1 MLQQSSRAVHYA
13 LLLGAALL
21 LFFWGLGEASLW
33 DVDEG
38 RNATAALEMMHSG
51 DYIVPKYNGEL
62 RDHKPALLYW
72 IQVAAYSIF
81 GTNEFGARFPSA
93 LAAILTLIVCYEL
106 ARAMFSPAS
115 GLLSAMVVATSPMI
129 IGGARFANPDSLLT
143 AFSTLVMLVYWRGYR
158 QPTRPWYFLMGA
170 ASGLA
175 MMAKGPVGVILPGGV
190 AFIHSCLE
198 GRWRLWFDRRI
209 LWNIVGFTL
218 VGLTWYIWVAALTHA
233 DFLRGFF
240 LTHNVDRFFSTM
252 EEHGGTPLFYVLVLF
267 IGMIP
272 WSVYFGPAL
281 WYGFWS
287 AIRRPWPKH
296 AERWDAA
303 FDRTAPAGASA
314 YRLLMTWAVVYFVFY
329 SIAATKL
336 PNYMLPAAA
345 PLGILIGRYLDRWR
359 LNELPTSVAF
369 MRQALISQAVGAIA
383 FAIAMGL
390 LGGMGKVAALER
402 WIVPGLERWLWIV
415 ILPLI
420 AIVVHWPLLASN
432 RTRAVE
438 VKVVSALVFFGPI
451 GGLLLGSFDAL
462 KPAEPLVVQSG
473 AGDTSKELAIYAYRM
488 DHLASLNFYL
498 QRPIRHL
505 DTAYYHLKTDAECD
519 AAATQKLKEL
529 FAAPMPVCVFLQ
541 ADFWDEFRKTNPGL
555 GREAARHRD
564 MYKRSDGVAIMN
576 DAANK
581 EFAAR

>member
-1 MLQQSSRAVHYA
+1 MLQHSSRAVHYA
-13 LLLGAALL
+13 LLFGASLL
-21 LFFWGLGEASLW
+21 LFFWGLGDASLW

-93 LAAILTLIVCYEL
+93 LAAILTLIVTYEIGRSL
-106 ARAMFSPAS
+106 FSPAT

-143 AFSTLVMLVYWRGYR
+143 AFSTLVMLVYWQGHLH
-158 QPTRPWYFLMGA
+158 PSRPWYFVLGA
-170 ASGLA
+170 TSGLA
-175 MMAKGPVGVILPGGV
+175 MMAKGPVGVVLPGGV
-190 AFIHSCLE
+190 AFIHSWME
-198 GRWRLWFDRRI
+198 GRWRLWFDRRM

-240 LTHNVDRFFSTM
+240 LTHNVNRFFSPM
-252 EEHGGTPLFYVLVLF
+252 EEHGGTPLFYVLVLLL
-267 IGMIP
+267 GMIP

-287 AIRRPWPKH
+287 AIRKPWPKH
-296 AERWDAA
+296 VERWERA
-303 FDRTAPAGASA
+303 FDRTAPAEASG

-336 PNYMLPAAA
+336 PNYMLPAAV

-359 LNELPTSVAF
+359 LNEAISSVMF
-369 MRQALISQAVGAIA
+369 MRRALVLQALGAIA
-383 FAIAMGL
+383 FAVALGL
-390 LGGMGKVAALER
+390 FGGMGKVAALER
-402 WIVPGLERWLWIV
+402 WIIPGLERWVWI
-415 ILPLI
+415 ILLPLLAI
-420 AIVVHWPLLASN
+420 ALHWPLLASN
-432 RTRAVE
+432 RTLAVE
-438 VKVVSALVFFGPI
+438 MKVLSALVFFGPI
-451 GGLLLGSFDAL
+451 AGLLLGHFDTI
-462 KPAEPLVVQSG
+462 KPAEPLAKQSG
-473 AGDTSKELAIYAYRM
+473 AADPTKELAIYAYRM

-505 DTAYYHLKTDAECD
+505 DPMYYHLTSDAECD
-519 AAATQKLKEL
+519 AAATHKLKEI
-529 FAAPMPVCVFLQ
+529 FAAPMPACVFLP
-541 ADFWDEFRKTNPGL
+541 ATFWEEFNKTHPGL
-555 GREAARHRD
+555 GRETARHRD

-581 EFAAR
+581 QLAGR